1 MEALPDA
8 QELANRRNFI
18 ACLNS
23 EHLWVQIGVLK
34 RLQNVDGACNELWTR
49 DCTRGMRMGV
59 VFVTSGMWRDWIVRL
74 YGLRLDV
81 VTVWFTRTHRGLIPT
96 DFIFFAQAI
105 LCSGGVRHIVRTAL
119 YSVYHLPF
127 PSDRRRWG
135 LKKKMREGKKE
146 ERMSL
151 STALRRFWKI
161 RQRAKGTAFAP
172 ASTSTGQLHAIRA
185 ACSDPDDGAT
195 LVPALCMWILDPDLG
210 VEGECGQRLTWPIRF
225 DGGVTTVGGDV
236 AHMQL
241 IAMSSIWMNSDK
253 VVNWGWGASVD
264 ISRVRGHCVLRLWR
278 KRVVPIARLADIS
291 KMMQPVARSAFCAVS
306 RALAAGLMR
315 PSSAKPTNCFCGG
328 RGRGRLTSRTWR
340 RPRSW
345 ACSWSQ
351 AGPAA
356 DRYNVHSQRWPARD
370 LRLRV
375 CCRLFAATAGYDVL
389 QSGEGI
395 DS

>member
-1 MEALPDA
+1 MTDISVIKMIISVAVW
-8 QELANRRNFI
+8 RI
-18 ACLNS
+18 YTS
-23 EHLWVQIGVLK
+23 WVNDKLRAWEGL
-34 RLQNVDGACNELWTR
+34 GHS
-49 DCTRGMRMGV
+49 RM
-59 VFVTSGMWRDWIVRL
+59 FWVRL
-74 YGLRLDV
+74 PGDDFRSKLE
-81 VTVWFTRTHRGLIPT
+81 TVWFTRTHRGLIPT
-96 DFIFFAQAI
+96 DFIFFAQAN
-105 LCSGGVRHIVRTAL
+105 LSSGGVRHIYRTHCIVQCV
-119 YSVYHLPF
+119 SSPLPF
-127 PSDRRRWG
+127 RPKTMRSE
-135 LKKKMREGKKE
+135 KKMREGKKE

-185 ACSDPDDGAT
+185 ACSDPDDGTT

-210 VEGECGQRLTWPIRF
+210 VEGECGQRLAWPIRF

-241 IAMSSIWMNSDK
+241 IAMSSILMNSDK

-278 KRVVPIARLADIS
+278 KRVLPRLADIS
-291 KMMQPVARSAFCAVS
+291 KIMQPVARSAFCAVS

-345 ACSWSQ
+345 AYSWSQ
-351 AGPAA
+351 GGPAY
-356 DRYNVHSQRWPARD
+356 R
-370 LRLRV
+370 
-375 CCRLFAATAGYDVL
+375 
-389 QSGEGI
+389 
-395 DS
+395 